1 MIQKVRASLIG
12 TTNITGNL
20 IASGAVSGNNITTNL
35 IRGNNIVASTITGNL
50 IADGAISTNNIVAGA
65 ITGNLI
71 GSTAV
76 ASNNIVVG
84 AITGNLIG
92 SGAVSGNNIVSNAIR
107 GNNIVAGTITG
118 NLIADGSISGNN
130 IVNNS
135 IRANN
140 IVAGQIAGNTLAA
153 NLQISLTQVFE
164 TANIYTTAVG
174 GNVNIDL
181 QNNTVYFFSSNTT
194 ANVTFNL
201 RANTQNTLDSQL
213 SIGQSVTTA
222 ILLKQGAT
230 KYRANVYIDG
240 TLQAP
245 FWLGNSAPS
254 YATTQQESVDIY
266 SFNVV
271 KTAANTYTVL
281 AANSNFQKAL
291 SQNP

>member
-1 MIQKVRASLIG
+1 MAEQKVE
-12 TTNITGNL
+12 
-20 IASGAVSGNNITTNL
+20 SG
-35 IRGNNIVASTITGNL
+35 R
-50 IADGAISTNNIVAGA
+50 IADGAVL
-65 ITGNLI
+65 GNKI
-71 GSTAV
+71 A
-76 ASNNIVVG
+76 A
-84 AITGNLIG
+84 
-92 SGAVSGNNIVSNAIR
+92 NAIR

-118 NLIADGSISGNN
+118 NLLASQTITGDDLATN
-130 IVNNS
+130 I

-140 IVAGQIAGNTLAA
+140 VVAGSLSGNTLAA

-164 TANIYTTAVG
+164 SANIFTTAVG

-213 SIGQSVTTA
+213 GIGQSVTTA

-230 KYRANVYIDG
+230 KYRANVYVDG

-245 FWLGNSAPS
+245 FWLGNSAPGF
-254 YATTQQESVDIY
+254 ATTQQESIDIY
-266 SFNVV
+266 SFNIV
-271 KTAANTYTVL
+271 KTAANTYTIL

>member
-1 MIQKVRASLIG
+1 MIQKVRTPLISA
-12 TTNITGNL
+12 TSITGNL
-20 IASGAVSGNNITTNL
+20 LAGNAVSGNNVTTNA
-35 IRGNNIVASTITGNL
+35 IRGNNIVSGTITGNL
-50 IADGAISTNNIVAGA
+50 IADGAIS
-65 ITGNLI
+65 
-71 GSTAV
+71 
-76 ASNNIVVG
+76 
-84 AITGNLIG
+84 
-92 SGAVSGNNIVSNAIR
+92 GNNIVGNAIR

-118 NLIADGSISGNN
+118 NLLAAQTITGDNLADN
-130 IVNNS
+130 V

-140 IVAGQIAGNTLAA
+140 IVAGQIASNTLSA

-164 TANIYTTAVG
+164 TANVYTTAIG

-194 ANVTFNL
+194 ANVTFNM

-230 KYRANVYIDG
+230 RYRANVYIDG

-245 FWLGNSAPS
+245 FYLGNSAPS
-254 YATTQQESVDIY
+254 YATSQLESIDLY
-266 SFNVV
+266 SFNIV
-271 KTAANTYTVL
+271 KTAANAYTIL

-291 SQNP
+291 NQNP